1 MEVKIFGLGKDI
13 MGKNLKITIA
23 IVFLP
28 ITIIFLI
35 LKALWKLLEKNKI
48 KKYLSHI
55 DIEMIDSLSGH
66 DLEEFLYYFFRNL
79 NFDVK
84 RTKASRDYG
93 ADLILNYKATTIV
106 VQCKLYFNHNVGNS
120 AIQEI
125 ATAKDYYSADKG
137 IVITNSFFTKSA
149 ITLSKSSN
157 ITLIDRIQFDNLLK
171 AEQKNKSKI
180 LCGYLV

>member
-28 ITIIFLI
+28 ITIVFFVCKVFWRLI
-35 LKALWKLLEKNKI
+35 EKIKT

-55 DIEMIDSLSGH
+55 DIEMIDSLGGH

-79 NFDVK
+79 KFDVK
-84 RTKASRDYG
+84 RTKTSRDYG
-93 ADLILNYKATTIV
+93 ADLILNYKDMTIV
-106 VQCKLYFNHNVGNS
+106 IQCKLYFNHNVGNS

-125 ATAKDYYSADKG
+125 TTAKDYYLADKG
-137 IVITNSFFTKSA
+137 VVITNSSYVFSGWY
-149 ITLSKSSN
+149 SDSSLDIKYVWKFETDRVYNN
-157 ITLIDRIQFDNLLK
+157 ITLYAKWDEI
-171 AEQKNKSKI
+171 KN
-180 LCGYLV
+180 

>member
-28 ITIIFLI
+28 ITIVFFVCKVFWRLI
-35 LKALWKLLEKNKI
+35 EKIKT

-55 DIEMIDSLSGH
+55 DIEMIDSLGGH

-79 NFDVK
+79 KFDVK
-84 RTKASRDYG
+84 RTKTSRDYG
-93 ADLILNYKATTIV
+93 ADLILNYKDMTIV
-106 VQCKLYFNHNVGNS
+106 IQCKLYFNHNVGNS

-125 ATAKDYYSADKG
+125 TTAKDYYLADKG
-137 IVITNSFFTKSA
+137 VVITNSFFTKSA
-149 ITLSKSSN
+149 INLGKSSN
-157 ITLIDRIQFDNLLK
+157 IGLIDRIQFDNLLK
-171 AEQKNKSKI
+171 ANQKYKSK
-180 LCGYLV
+180 LFCSYLV